1 MAHETYQDL
10 EIEIICFETEDVIIS
25 SDDVPL
31 PDDVPYPDVRP

>member
-25 SDDVPL
+25 SDDVPYL
-31 PDDVPYPDVRP
+31 DVRP